1 MLSSVCCLLE
11 NGRGVIDDSG
21 WLEITGVA
29 TIALE
34 SEALVKAEI
43 SPEDARVHVTM
54 RVNSTADCNL
64 SFGVTLK
71 EQIRFIE

>member
-1 MLSSVCCLLE
+1 MS
-11 NGRGVIDDSG
+11 RGNEVIGVPG
-21 WLEITGVA
+21 WRERAVAA
-29 TIALE
+29 TIVLE

-43 SPEDARVHVTM
+43 SPDDVCGHEAM
-54 RVNSTADCNL
+54 RVINTADCNL